1 MVQHN
6 IFLLMKNTLFNS
18 TFVVRGN
25 ATAAVTAVG
34 MNTEMGKIAA
44 MLEDAKATG
53 TPLENSLNKL
63 GKIISGFVLAVTA
76 IIFIMGIFVRGDGI
90 LKNFM
95 TSVAV
100 AVAESL
106 ISLGVDAQIK
116 WPNDIMVKGRKI
128 SGILI
133 EYNNDFV
140 VVGIG
145 VNIKSNPTVSASYK
159 TTRLGRYCSASA
171 MDVLGLIMKNLD
183 IWRSADFEKVR
194 TRWMALAMGINKMVE
209 YRGESV
215 QLLGINVQGALM
227 LRRGNEDILGY
238 GDEITINEK

>member
-1 MVQHN
+1 LAN
-6 IFLLMKNTLFNS
+6 YKLLFFGKIPS
-18 TFVVRGN
+18 TQSYAHDLIARRG
-25 ATAAVTAVG
+25 AADHTAVV
-34 MNTEMGKIAA
+34 AA
-44 MLEDAKATG
+44 AQSAGRGRYRRTWVSHHGNLYVSFIFDAPRRDARR
-53 TPLENSLNKL
+53 SY
-63 GKIISGFVLAVTA
+63 A
-76 IIFIMGIFVRGDGI
+76 
-90 LKNFM
+90 
-95 TSVAV
+95 VAV